1 VETKDRRSQSRLK
14 LDVIETHAPWQAAL
28 LPVGPFPLPGALL
41 ESVRPFLL
49 RLADVLVKQQRLSQE
64 VLFQVWKL
72 SPQNGADVMSENLS
86 RWPMELGLG
95 VWPDRKP
102 PSGWTE
108 ERMVDAAAA
117 AFRGDEPELPSHRLL
132 RLTADERERGN
143 AADAMRGFG
152 VAIECFS
159 KQTWESISKSGSSL
173 FVPTIKERQFQQAD
187 FHFPV
192 LDRNSIL
199 AAGSAEQ
206 LDAWMCGIEVY
217 VRASAEDK
225 GILILS
231 KLPLE
236 GLLQST
242 QELLESA

>member
-1 VETKDRRSQSRLK
+1 VAGCSSSRGAVSTARSAARERASVPAEAGGCVGEAAA
-14 LDVIETHAPWQAAL
+14 VIPGST
-28 LPVGPFPLPGALL
+28 LPGL
-41 ESVRPFLL
+41 EAFAAKR
-49 RLADVLVKQQRLSQE
+49 RRRHE
-64 VLFQVWKL
+64 R
-72 SPQNGADVMSENLS
+72 E
-86 RWPMELGLG
+86 
-95 VWPDRKP
+95 PDRKP